1 MCVTID
7 PRQTQTGNCRTIEG

>member
-1 MCVTID
+1 VTID